1 MHNRLKISLWVATV
15 LFAISSTA
23 LCSAQMAEKEKMS
36 METVT
41 GCLQKGGET
50 GGFYIAGDNGKVW
63 ELHSKKVS
71 LAEHVG
77 HTVTVSGPAT
87 METKEDEAKID
98 ADEKKEYGDK
108 EHGDLRVHHLK
119 MVSESC
125 K

>member
-1 MHNRLKISLWVATV
+1 MYKRARILVWVVPV
-15 LFAISSTA
+15 LFAICSTA
-23 LCSAQMAEKEKMS
+23 LCSAQMADDKAS
-36 METVT
+36 MKSVT
-41 GCLQKGGET
+41 GCLQKGEET
-50 GGFYIAGDNGKVW
+50 GGYYIAADDGKVW

-77 HTVTVSGPAT
+77 HTVTVSGRAT
-87 METKEDEAKID
+87 NESKEDEAKIE
-98 ADEKKEYGDK
+98 ANEKKEYADK